1 MEIKVIHT
9 ENPKEHWGFLECDS
23 RIILDLGHG
32 IWEENTEPTPIHFLK
47 EGASLVVGVDPS
59 QPSYN
64 WYKDNLKTDRFIQ
77 HNDYIDSPNKFQLYL
92 RYYKPHVV
100 KCDIEGS
107 EIFMASLTK
116 EDMESVREMGIE
128 YHSLAC
134 RIVIENMATEW
145 GFNIEQ
151 QYQLMDINPGGMG
164 VFHLKKPKQ
173 VTIKLRKNGNTEE
186 NN

>member
-1 MEIKVIHT
+1 
-9 ENPKEHWGFLECDS
+9 
-23 RIILDLGHG
+23 
-32 IWEENTEPTPIHFLK
+32 
-47 EGASLVVGVDPS
+47 
-59 QPSYN
+59 
-64 WYKDNLKTDRFIQ
+64 
-77 HNDYIDSPNKFQLYL
+77 
-92 RYYKPHVV
+92 
-100 KCDIEGS
+100 
-107 EIFMASLTK
+107 MASLTK